1 MGEALEAAPPSS
13 VVNSTQPIQMRVD
26 ELISGVRSP
35 LALKVYGEDLRTLD
49 RLSQAA
55 KRIVESTPGTVDVS
69 LEANRGKPQLVVRV
83 DREAAG
89 RYGISVE
96 EVLEAVRT
104 GIGGRAVSQ
113 VLDGVKRFDLVVWTG
128 LDQRS
133 SAEAIRSMPLRSAD
147 GALVPLSRLARIET
161 AEGYSFV
168 RREQLQRFAI
178 VQLGVE
184 GRDLD
189 GFVTEAVSRLGKEIE
204 LPEGYWFD
212 WGGAFEN
219 QRRAMARLAVIVP
232 LTIALIFLLLYTAFG
247 NVRHATLILANIPFA
262 TVGGVFALF
271 ASGQYLSVP
280 AAVGFIAVFGV
291 AVLNGIVL
299 IKFFNDLR
307 AEGKPLHEVVREG
320 ALLRLRPVLM
330 TALVEILG
338 LMPFLVA
345 TGVGSEILRPLATV
359 VIGGLLSATILTL
372 LLLPAV
378 YEWMEAKR

>member
-1 MGEALEAAPPSS
+1 MGQALEAALPTS
-13 VVNSTQPIQMRVD
+13 VVNGTQPVQMRVD

-35 LALKVYGEDLRTLD
+35 LALKIYGEDLGTLE
-49 RLSQAA
+49 RLSQTA
-55 KRIVESTPGTVDVS
+55 KRIVESIPGAVDVS

-96 EVLEAVRT
+96 KVLEAVRT

-133 SAEAIRSMPLRSAD
+133 SAETIRSMPLRSAD
-147 GALVPLSRLARIET
+147 GALVPLSRVARIET

-189 GFVTEAVSRLGKEIE
+189 SFVTEAVSRLGKEIK

-247 NVRHATLILANIPFA
+247 NVRHATLILANVPFA

-280 AAVGFIAVFGV
+280 AAVGFIAVFEV

-359 VIGGLLSATILTL
+359 VIGRLLSATILTL